1 MENPVKRQ
9 ESKIVIKI
17 SVSIY
22 IYKLFI
28 HIYTHICIRKN
39 EQRVEYMIEI
49 GKWNT
54 LKVIRSKDFGIYLG
68 EEKSTTAETVLLP
81 RKQVPE
87 GIKAGAQMRVFI
99 YRDSQDRLIAT
110 VNEPYIVVDEIKK
123 LKVKAVSEIGAFM
136 DCGLERDVFLPFKE
150 QTTKVREK
158 AEYLVRM
165 YVDKTGR
172 LCVSMK
178 LYNHLK
184 PVEGY
189 EKGQSFKGTV
199 YEYKKGLGA
208 LVAIEDKYSGL
219 VHESELFNKVHV
231 GEEVSGRILNIREDG
246 KADLALREPVH
257 VQISEDSEMVYD
269 IIKSYRGITS
279 FSDKTDKE
287 VILRE
292 FGLSKNA
299 FKRAVGRLYKEGRVT
314 IEKGTGNI
322 KII

>member
-1 MENPVKRQ
+1 
-9 ESKIVIKI
+9 
-17 SVSIY
+17 
-22 IYKLFI
+22 
-28 HIYTHICIRKN
+28 
-39 EQRVEYMIEI
+39 MIEI

-68 EEKSTTAETVLLP
+68 EENSSTAETVLLP

-87 GIKAGAQMRVFI
+87 GIKAGATMKVFI

-110 VNEPYIVVDEIKK
+110 VNEPYITVGEIKK
-123 LKVKAVSEIGAFM
+123 LKVKSVAAIGAFM
-136 DCGLERDVFLPFKE
+136 DCGLERDVLLPFKE

-158 AEYLVRM
+158 SEYLVRM

-178 LYNHLK
+178 LYEHLL

-189 EKGQSFKGTV
+189 AKGQNFKGTV

-219 VHESELFNKVHV
+219 IHESELFNKVHV
-231 GEEVSGRILNIREDG
+231 GEEVSGRVINIREDG
-246 KADLALREPVH
+246 KADLALREPIH
-257 VQISEDSEMVYD
+257 VQINEDSEMVYD
-269 IIKSYRGITS
+269 IIKSYKGIIN
-279 FSDKTDKE
+279 FSDKTDKDT
-287 VILRE
+287 IQKE

-299 FKRAVGRLYKEGRVT
+299 FKRAVGKLYKDGRVN
-314 IEKGTGNI
+314 IDKKTGNI
-322 KII
+322 EII